1 MDKEQLLYHFF
12 SNKLSP
18 EQEQEFNELLATDS
32 EFKAQYDFEQD
43 LKQVIRNKETVDLKG
58 KLAGFEKEIS
68 KDTPVRTLPNTNYRK
83 WAMAASIALLVGLGW
98 FGYNNFAGPNYGNL
112 YDENFQQYPNT
123 SYTITRGDTDDS
135 IERQAFVA
143 YETGNFQTAIDN
155 FNKLDTNEKTYLH
168 FYKAQSYL
176 KLDKSDEAKTLFKKV
191 ITNNSQFVAE
201 SHWYLALI
209 AVKDKDKENAISYLK
224 QLISKYDFNK
234 EKARGLIKKLD

>member
-1 MDKEQLLYHFF
+1 MLYHFF

-83 WAMAASIALLVGLGW
+83 WAMVASIALLVGLGW

-123 SYTITRGDTDDS
+123 VYAITRGDGGDNS
-135 IERQAFVA
+135 MERKAYVA
-143 YETGNFQTAIDN
+143 YETDDNVLAIEL
-155 FNKLDTNEKTYLH
+155 FEQLKTTNSSENVTFFL
-168 FYKAQSYL
+168 AQSYL
-176 KLDKSDEAKTLFKKV
+176 KNEQPKEAIVFFEEV
-191 ITNNSQFVAE
+191 ISSNGEFAPQSL
-201 SHWYLALI
+201 WYSALAYL
-209 AVKDKDKENAISYLK
+209 KMNQKENVVQALKRLVTDGRYKKTEAAAILK
-224 QLISKYDFNK
+224 
-234 EKARGLIKKLD
+234 EVE